1 MRALRRF
8 TVRASL
14 PEPLSALGTL
24 ALNLRWTWHQPTQ
37 DLFASIDPARWS
49 ESADPLRLLSTVEP
63 ERLEGLARDE
73 QFLAHTRALADDL
86 HRYLTGPRWFQR
98 RQDEVQQRREHG
110 NYELSPL
117 PSAIAYF
124 SMEFGVTEALPNYSG
139 GLGVLAGDHLKAASD
154 LGVPLIAVGL
164 LYRSG
169 YFRQA
174 LSLDGWQIEHYPVL
188 DPRGLPLEL
197 LTEPSGAP
205 ILVHVAMPG
214 DRVLRAKIWKAQ
226 VGRIPLLLL
235 DSDVEENDEDLRG
248 VTDRLYGGDQDHRI
262 RQEILAGIGGVRAVR
277 TFCDLTGHQ
286 SPEVFHTN
294 EGHAGFLGLERI
306 RELVTG
312 EGLDFDQALAAVR
325 AGTVFTTHTP
335 VPAGIDRFPVDLV
348 QHYFGAETLL
358 PGVNTQRILA
368 LGAEENPGLFNMAH
382 MGLRLA
388 QRANGV
394 SKLHGKVSRDMFRGL
409 WPGFDVTEV
418 PIGSV
423 TNGVHGPTWAA
434 TEMSRLLGESEDTG
448 VGLRGFE
455 PVTDQR
461 LWELRNDLRGKLVD
475 EVRRRTRQSWL
486 QRGASALELG
496 WTDSVFDP
504 DVLTVGFARRVP
516 TYKRLTLMLR
526 DPERLRTLLLHPER
540 PVQLV
545 VAGKSHPADDGGKA
559 LIQQI
564 VRFADDAGVRHRI
577 VFLPDY
583 DMSMARY
590 LYWGCDVWLNNPM
603 RPLEACGTSGM
614 KSALNGGLNLSIRD
628 GWWDELYDGSNGW
641 AIPTAD
647 GVTDPTR
654 RDDLEAA
661 ALYDLLGNQVAPLF
675 YDRGEN
681 GVPTRWL
688 SMVRHTL
695 ASLGPA
701 VQASRMVRE
710 YVESLYAPAASS
722 AASVV
727 GEGYR
732 GAKELAAYR
741 QRLRASWTR
750 VRVLDSD
757 LTLNGSA
764 APLLG
769 TSVGVRARI
778 ELAGLEPSEV
788 DVQVVL
794 GKVGDSDELYD
805 VVTHT
810 MHYSGNGNY
819 DIEVPLPH
827 AGAVGY
833 TVRVLPRHDL
843 LASPAEL
850 GRVVLAG

>member
-14 PEPLSALGTL
+14 PEPLSALGAL
-24 ALNLRWTWHQPTQ
+24 ATNLRWTWHQPTQ
-37 DLFASIDPARWS
+37 DLFASVDAAAWADS
-49 ESADPLRLLSTVEP
+49 GDPLRLLSVVDRG
-63 ERLEGLARDE
+63 RLEELARDE
-73 QFLAHTRALADDL
+73 EFLGRVRGLAEDL
-86 HRYLTGPRWFQR
+86 HRYTTEPRWYQQ
-98 RQDEVQQRREHG
+98 RQDELRQRREHG
-110 NYELSPL
+110 EPDAAPL
-117 PSAIAYF
+117 PGAVAYF

-164 LYRSG
+164 LYHSG

-188 DPRGLPLEL
+188 DPQGLPLEL
-197 LTEPSGAP
+197 LTESSGAP
-205 ILVHVAMPG
+205 VLVHVAMPG
-214 DRVLRAKIWKAQ
+214 DRVLRAKVWKAQ
-226 VGRIPLLLL
+226 VGRVPLLLL
-235 DSDVEENDEDLRG
+235 DSDVEGNDEDLRG

-277 TFCDLTGHQ
+277 TFCDLTGHP

-306 RELVTG
+306 RELITG

-348 QHYFGAETLL
+348 QHYFGAETLV
-358 PGVNTQRILA
+358 PGVNTQRLLA

-394 SKLHGKVSRDMFRGL
+394 SKLHGAVSRDMFRGL
-409 WPGFDVTEV
+409 WPGFDAAEV
-418 PIGSV
+418 PIRSV

-434 TEMSRLLGESEDTG
+434 TEMGELFGEG
-448 VGLRGFE
+448 RGDE
-455 PVTDQR
+455 VSDQR
-461 LWELRNDLRGKLVD
+461 LWELRNGLRAKLVH
-475 EVRRRTRQSWL
+475 EVRRRTRASWL

-526 DPERLRTLLLHPER
+526 DPERLRALLLHPER

-628 GWWDELYDGSNGW
+628 GWWDELYDGGNGW

-647 GVTDPTR
+647 GVGDPNR

-661 ALYDLLGNQVAPLF
+661 ALYDLLGSQVAPLF
-675 YDRGEN
+675 YDRGED

-688 SMVRHTL
+688 AMVRHTL
-695 ASLGPA
+695 TTLGPA
-701 VQASRMVRE
+701 VQATRMVRE
-710 YVESLYAPAASS
+710 YVQDLYAPAAAS

-727 GEGYR
+727 GDGYR
-732 GAKELAAYR
+732 GAKEVAAYR

-750 VRVLDSD
+750 VRVLDSE
-757 LTLNGSA
+757 LEPEGSA
-764 APLLG
+764 TPLLG
-769 TSVGVRARI
+769 APVRVRARV

-788 DVQVVL
+788 DVQAVL
-794 GKVGDSDELYD
+794 GRVGDSDELHD
-805 VVTHT
+805 AVAET
-810 MHYSGNGNY
+810 MRYVGNGNY
-819 DIEVPLPH
+819 EVEVPLPH
-827 AGAVGY
+827 AGSVGY

-843 LASPAEL
+843 LASRAEL
-850 GRVVLAG
+850 GRVVLAN

>member
-14 PEPLSALGTL
+14 PEPLAALGTL
-24 ALNLRWTWHQPTQ
+24 ATNLRWTWHQPTQ
-37 DLFASIDPARWS
+37 DLFASVDP
-49 ESADPLRLLSTVEP
+49 ESWAESGDPLRLLSVVAP
-63 ERLEGLARDE
+63 ERLEALSRDE
-73 QFLAHTRALADDL
+73 QFLAHARALADDL
-86 HRYLTGPRWFQR
+86 HRYTTGPRWFQR
-98 RQDEVQQRREHG
+98 RQDEIAQRRDHDAH
-110 NYELSPL
+110 PL
-117 PSAIAYF
+117 PNAIAYF

-214 DRVLRAKIWKAQ
+214 DRVLRAKVWKAQ

-277 TFCDLTGHQ
+277 TYCDLTGHPA
-286 SPEVFHTN
+286 PEVFHTN

-368 LGAEENPGLFNMAH
+368 LGAEDNPGLFNMAH

-394 SKLHGKVSRDMFRGL
+394 SKLHGTVSRDMFRAL
-409 WPGFDVTEV
+409 WPGFDASEV

-434 TEMSRLLGESEDTG
+434 TEMSRLVGDAEDSG
-448 VGLRGFE
+448 VGPHGFE

-461 LWELRNDLRGKLVD
+461 LWELRNDLRAKLVD

-526 DPERLRTLLLHPER
+526 DADRLRALLLHPER

-661 ALYDLLGNQVAPLF
+661 ALYDLLGSQVAPLF
-675 YDRGEN
+675 YDRGED

-688 SMVRHTL
+688 AMVRHTL

-710 YVESLYAPAASS
+710 YVEKLYAPAASS
-722 AASVV
+722 ASSVV
-727 GEGYR
+727 GEGFR

-750 VRVLDSD
+750 VRVLDSEMS
-757 LTLNGSA
+757 LNGSA
-764 APLLG
+764 TPQLGAP
-769 TSVGVRARI
+769 VGVRARV

-788 DVQVVL
+788 DVQVAL
-794 GKVGDSDELYD
+794 GRVGDSDELYD
-805 VVTHT
+805 VVTHG
-810 MHYSGNGNY
+810 MRYAGNGNY
-819 DIEVPLPH
+819 EIEVPLPH

-850 GRVVLAG
+850 GRVVLAS